1 MRRRTSSGLFSALL
15 LAVTS
20 ASAEELLVDG
30 VAAQVGSQIVLVSEV
45 MQSVGPQEAA
55 MREAGVP
62 EREIAKVRAAGLEHM
77 IEARLIEDLVRQ
89 TELYASDE
97 EVDATIESIA
107 RENGLSLEQL
117 EASVVFHGMAFDA
130 YREQIKR
137 DIERRN
143 VVNAVVGSKIT
154 VDEEEVQALYREKFA
169 NQPQGGT
176 TVHVRQLLVTYG
188 GESGR
193 DQASACAIVETADQR
208 IRNGETFPVVAKELS
223 EVAPQMGGDIGWLHL
238 DSVAPWMSNALASL
252 DIGDTSEVV
261 TLPFGCTLLNL
272 VERREFSPVTY
283 EQARDILAQ
292 EVWEREIDAGYRE
305 WIEDLRSKTYID
317 RRGYFADA
325 AQFGVT
331 TFGTREAPESSE
343 P

>member
-1 MRRRTSSGLFSALL
+1 
-15 LAVTS
+15 
-20 ASAEELLVDG
+20 
-30 VAAQVGSQIVLVSEV
+30 
-45 MQSVGPQEAA
+45 
-55 MREAGVP
+55 
-62 EREIAKVRAAGLEHM
+62 
-77 IEARLIEDLVRQ
+77 
-89 TELYASDE
+89 
-97 EVDATIESIA
+97 
-107 RENGLSLEQL
+107 
-117 EASVVFHGMAFDA
+117 MAFDV

-208 IRNGETFPVVAKELS
+208 IRNGEDFPVVAKELS
-223 EVAPQMGGDIGWLHL
+223 EVAPQIGGDIGWLHL

-252 DIGDTSEVV
+252 DIGDTSEVL

-305 WIEDLRSKTYID
+305 WIEDLRSQTYID

-331 TFGTREAPESSE
+331 TFGTGEAPESSE